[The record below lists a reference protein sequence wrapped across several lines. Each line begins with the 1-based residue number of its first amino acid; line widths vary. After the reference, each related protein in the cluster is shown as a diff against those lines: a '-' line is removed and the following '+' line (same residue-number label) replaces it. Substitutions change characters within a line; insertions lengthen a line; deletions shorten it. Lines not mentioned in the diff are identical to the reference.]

1 MGFIPFPVFIIH
13 KLVCV
18 CVRDRSILLSASA
31 LGRKDF
37 ESLRENSV
45 CAALHTSAF
54 KSRICAC
61 GSCGAETLTSL
72 GCEWPQYF
80 EAMQIFSAARF
91 VFFWWRQALI
101 FNSLLTARVKFF
113 RV

>member
-1 MGFIPFPVFIIH
+1 MMGFIPFPGFIIH

-18 CVRDRSILLSASA
+18 CAIVRFYYQPARSVVKILRVCVKIL
-31 LGRKDF
+31 
-37 ESLRENSV
+37 
-45 CAALHTSAF
+45 CAALHTLAF